1 MSELEEELEKGAEEL
16 FESIPVTEDI
26 EKLAQEQVEYY
37 IYKKRKNEDGGHSKM
52 VERLKLQNKGLDILN
67 EHNRPDIDDDYYY
80 FLPEDKVE
88 ELPEDLKVYVKHI
101 RSIPI
106 EEKIKNIEN
115 SFNKEAENVNNLTEQ
130 LLSALA
136 KKSSYESLLF
146 NLIIRSISEK
156 SKEVKVEKEEVTIN
170 KQEIKQEIE
179 EKEEDSSIVSSIFS
193 PLTNAVEKVVDT
205 ACDTVGVVVGTAA
218 KVVETTADT
227 VSEIV
232 KDTAEEKLNIDL
244 DKK

>member
-16 FESIPVTEDI
+16 FESIPVTEDL
-26 EKLAQEQVEYY
+26 EKLAQKQVESLLQQ
-37 IYKKRKNEDGGHSKM
+37 KRVNENGGLSKM
-52 VERLKLQNKGLDILN
+52 LERLKLQNEGLDILN
-67 EHNRPDIDDDYYY
+67 KFNCSDINDDYYY
-80 FLPEDKVE
+80 FLSEKEVE

-115 SFNKEAENVNNLTEQ
+115 SFNKEAEIVNDLTEQ
-130 LLSALA
+130 LISALA

-170 KQEIKQEIE
+170 NQEIKQETE